1 MKRTLNLFLL
11 VLVLACGVSIWW
23 AKGQPLPGWWN
34 AGEARR
40 VVPSRTE
47 DDPQLPAAQ
56 LRVLNAT
63 EIPGLAA
70 EVALRIPSLGCV
82 VQGVGNAPV
91 WPGSPSLLI
100 NRRLPR
106 GQALELAERLGG
118 VPVIREW
125 DGRGAEDAVLVLGED
140 HDRILKATAR

>member
-1 MKRTLNLFLL
+1 VKRTLNLFLL

-23 AKGQPLPGWWN
+23 AKGQPLPSWWDS
-34 AGEARR
+34 GEVRR
-40 VVPSRTE
+40 DAPSLE
-47 DDPQLPAAQ
+47 ESDPQLPAAQ

-70 EVALRIPSLGCV
+70 EVALRIPGLGCV
-82 VQGVGNAPV
+82 VQGVGNAAA

-118 VPVIREW
+118 IPVIREW
-125 DGRGAEDAVLVLGED
+125 DGRGAEDAVLVLGDD
-140 HDRILKATAR
+140 HDRILKAAGR